1 MPDTLE
7 QTEGARQEPGALT
20 GARGIAWRLGRR
32 AGSEQTLAS
41 YALRR
46 VLLLIPLVFVVTV
59 VVFLLSSIVPGGPV
73 AALLG
78 GHATNTATV
87 NAIRARYHL
96 NDSLFSQYIAWVGQV
111 LHGNLGTSI
120 YTSQPVSQE
129 ILNRLPVTLILNA
142 VAIVV
147 SIIVGVSLGMVA
159 ARFRGG
165 RVDRIAVGIS
175 IVTSSAPSYVLAIA
189 LVYLLAIKYPI
200 LPVEG
205 LGTGLSSEAEH
216 LILPAIVMALAPL
229 GFVTKIA
236 RAAML
241 EQLSTDYVA
250 FARARG
256 IPRRRIYLRYV
267 LRNALVPILTASGL
281 LIVTALTATVF
292 VEDVFGIPGLGGLLV
307 DAVENTDIPV
317 IQGLVLVTAIWVVIA
332 NILIDLLYVVIDPR
346 VSFGRL
352 ST

>member
-1 MPDTLE
+1 MDDPS
-7 QTEGARQEPGALT
+7 QVEGARLRPGAVSAAVKSL
-20 GARGIAWRLGRR
+20 RGLVGHGR
-32 AGSEQTLAS
+32 SDQTLLG
-41 YALRR
+41 YAIRR
-46 VLLLIPLVFVVTV
+46 LLLLVPLVFIVTI

-78 GHATNTATV
+78 GHATNTATI
-87 NAIRARYHL
+87 NAVKARYHL
-96 NDSLFSQYIAWVGQV
+96 NDSLFSQYIAWIGQVV

-129 ILNRLPVTLILNA
+129 ILDRLPVTLVLNA
-142 VAIVV
+142 IAILF
-147 SIIVGVSLGMVA
+147 SLLIGIGLGMVA

-165 RVDRIAVGIS
+165 RLDRFAVGIS
-175 IVTSSAPSYVLAIA
+175 IFTSSAPSYVVAIA
-189 LVYLLAIKYPI
+189 LVYLFAIKYPI

-205 LGTGLSSEAEH
+205 LGSGFSSQAEH
-216 LILPAIVMALAPL
+216 LIMPAVVMALAPL

-236 RAAML
+236 RASML

-281 LIVTALTATVF
+281 LIVSALTATVF

-307 DAVENTDIPV
+307 NAVENTDIPV
-317 IQGLVLVTAIWVVIA
+317 IQGLVLVTAIWVVFA
-332 NILIDLLYVVIDPR
+332 NIVVDLLYVAIDPR

>member
-1 MPDTLE
+1 VKDRS
-7 QTEGARQEPGALT
+7 QQDGGARQKPGTFVNTLKSVRSVIRPMT
-20 GARGIAWRLGRR
+20 
-32 AGSEQTLAS
+32 SQDTLAG

-46 VLLLIPLVFVVTV
+46 CLLLVPLVLIVTV

-78 GHATNTATV
+78 GHATNTATIDAV
-87 NAIRARYHL
+87 RARYHL
-96 NDSLFSQYIAWVGQV
+96 NDSLLSQYIAWIGQV

-120 YTSQPVSQE
+120 YTSQPVSNE
-129 ILNRLPVTLILNA
+129 ILSRLPVTLVLNA
-142 VAIVV
+142 VALIT
-147 SIIVGVSLGMVA
+147 SLLTGVTLGFFA

-165 RVDRIAVGIS
+165 RIDRLAVGIS
-175 IVTSSAPSYVLAIA
+175 ITTSSAPSYVLATA

-205 LGTGLSSEAEH
+205 LGSGLWSQAEH
-216 LILPAIVMALAPL
+216 LILPAIVMTLAPL

-236 RAAML
+236 RASML

-256 IPRRRIYLRYV
+256 ISRRRIYVRYV

-307 DAVENTDIPV
+307 NAVENTDIPV

-332 NILIDLLYVVIDPR
+332 NIVIDLLYVVIDPR

-352 ST
+352 SS